1 MEIGNLKIYEF
12 MSNYSQWN
20 NLNKFRCEKEA
31 TSRGV
36 KNRRPNSFREE
47 TASFSSGTHLR
58 F

>member
-1 MEIGNLKIYEF
+1 VEGCKNIQSVKKV
-12 MSNYSQWN
+12 S
-20 NLNKFRCEKEA
+20 

-47 TASFSSGTHLR
+47 IASFSSGTHLR